1 MELNSNAMAAM
12 EQFLQEAQQIPW
24 FSHSSKA
31 REKYYIIYSIFE
43 AYDDWNEQM
52 LKTWEPHIFSLED
65 MAVKQIGNAQ
75 IDHIF
80 SIVSSEIG
88 DIIWKK
94 WEHFITVQHLEDETG
109 LENEML
115 DMVKRDIAWA
125 YIEKILDVQGFFNTL
140 LGIYKD
146 GYFPCAW
153 VGVYPDGQAVVL

>member
-1 MELNSNAMAAM
+1 
-12 EQFLQEAQQIPW
+12 
-24 FSHSSKA
+24 
-31 REKYYIIYSIFE
+31 
-43 AYDDWNEQM
+43 M

-94 WEHFITVQHLEDETG
+94 WEHSITVQHLEEETG